1 MTLLTPPRRR
11 LVLWIGAGALV
22 LIGGLVLATA
32 IQLRPSRLKVM
43 AERELASRLNLEV
56 SVEHIQL
63 TWMPRPRVSGTNI
76 VFRVPGRP
84 DLAPFVSV
92 ARFSADVGLFSAL
105 RGHVDTVHLDG
116 MKIAVPPGEAREA
129 MSMPGSGGDDKAATS
144 PAAPAGSPPG
154 PAPAAAS
161 ETPEQGDVIVAHLIT
176 HEAELS
182 FQPKKPGGRP
192 LLFQIHSLE
201 IHDLGLHRQWPFHA
215 TLTNPVP
222 RGEVES
228 SGTVGPWS
236 MENPGLMPIAGEYT
250 LTDADLGTINGI
262 GGILQST
269 GKYEGKLT
277 EIRATGSSTMPDF
290 SLDLGGK
297 PLPLEATFVTTI
309 NGTDGSVRLD
319 DVQAKLLNTPI
330 HVTGAITNLPGPGRH
345 DVQLQTQIT
354 DGRIEDMLLLAV
366 DAPEPVLAGDLTA
379 TSTLSLPPGE
389 TPVRR
394 RLSISGRFGL
404 EDATFNSE
412 AVTQKLQEL
421 SRRSQGKDEDERI
434 GRVVTDLSGHYT
446 LENGVL
452 TLPGLTFAVPG
463 ARINLGGTY
472 RVDDGALNF
481 RGTLRME
488 ASVSEAV
495 GGFKSIF
502 IKPFDGLFRKQGAGA
517 VIPIKIEGTRHA
529 PKFGVE
535 MGRILK

>member
-1 MTLLTPPRRR
+1 MTPTISRRR
-11 LVLWIGAGALV
+11 LLIWAGVGALAV
-22 LIGGLVLATA
+22 LAVLVLVVG
-32 IQLRPSRLKVM
+32 IQLRPAKLKAL
-43 AERELASRLNLEV
+43 AEQELAARLNLDV
-56 SVEHIQL
+56 SVEHVAL

-105 RGHVDTVHLDG
+105 RGRVDTVHLDG
-116 MKIAVPPGEAREA
+116 LKIAVPPADARAA
-129 MSMPGSGGDDKAATS
+129 MSRPGGDTGASPSSSPSAS
-144 PAAPAGSPPG
+144 PATTDS
-154 PAPAAAS
+154 
-161 ETPEQGDVIVAHLIT
+161 GDVIVAHLIT

-201 IHDLGLHRQWPFHA
+201 IHDLGLGRRWPFHA
-215 TLTNPVP
+215 RLTNPVP
-222 RGEVES
+222 RGLVES
-228 SGTVGPWS
+228 SGTIGPWS
-236 MENPGLMPIAGEYT
+236 MESPSLMPVAGEYT

-269 GKYEGKLT
+269 GKYEGILT
-277 EIRATGSSTMPDF
+277 EIRATGSSTTPDF

-297 PLPLEATFVTTI
+297 PLPLETTFVVTI
-309 NGTDGSVRLD
+309 NGTEGSVRLD
-319 DVQAKLLNTPI
+319 DVQARLLNTPI
-330 HVTGAITNLPGPGRH
+330 HVTGAIANLPGPGRH

-354 DGRIEDMLLLAV
+354 DGRIEDILLLAV
-366 DAPEPVLAGDLTA
+366 DAAEPVLAGDLTA
-379 TSTLSLPPGE
+379 TSTISLPPGD

-404 EDATFNSE
+404 EDATFNS
-412 AVTQKLQEL
+412 ATVTAKLREL
-421 SRRSQGKDEDERI
+421 SRRSQGKDEDERL
-434 GRVVTDLSGHYT
+434 GRVVTDLSGRYT

-452 TLPGLTFAVPG
+452 TLPGLAFVVPG

-472 RVDDGALNF
+472 RVDDGALDF

-488 ASVSEAV
+488 ASISEAV

-517 VIPIKIEGTRHA
+517 VIPIKIEGTRFA